1 MVSIDLMFLL
11 YIANNNR
18 FTLVGKSS
26 FEKLILFA
34 LNNYVKDFVCFVLLA
49 M

>member
-1 MVSIDLMFLL
+1 MVSIDLMFLI

-26 FEKLILFA
+26 FEKLLLLLSI
-34 LNNYVKDFVCFVLLA
+34 NYVKDLVCFVLLA